1 MKAKIRYR
9 ISLFVRLMLI
19 FTFYCSV
26 LSAQNKGVVMDGISK
41 SLLAGVNIYLN
52 NKKVI
57 SKTNESGEFIIKKL
71 ARTNKNDTLFFSH
84 VGYSVKKVSISD
96 LKENENK
103 VYLFKDTLSL
113 KEITVISNKP
123 TLDPSIKYEKMTPLN
138 IGVYSFGAALI
149 GDKIYVIGGN
159 ETYEDNDLL
168 DNMDKYVDN
177 GKDDAESFLK
187 KISSSGS
194 NFNWSNYCNKL
205 QVYDIATDYWQN
217 SNLKFGKR
225 AYHNINYSN
234 NKIYVLGGKQLST
247 NRVTEYLD
255 NKIEV
260 YDINRNKVI
269 TDKTN
274 PHQAIN
280 FASFSYNNNLIIM
293 GGSTKLKM
301 NGEKEYSNKAHLLD
315 LKSGLWYK
323 LPDMPSPK
331 ETKGVAINATIYLIG
346 GFNNRPLK
354 EIESYNIGTGK
365 WNTEGELSYEVERP
379 AIAYNEDIIYIFE
392 DRKIQTYNIKT
403 KEKNAYL
410 IDLSL
415 KFSELLYANNM
426 LYILGGLEEYS
437 FSKSPSRNLYRID
450 LLNFKKTMTL
460 INHQ

>member
-1 MKAKIRYR
+1 MKAKIRCR
-9 ISLFVRLMLI
+9 ISLFVRIMLI

-41 SLLAGVNIYLN
+41 NLLAGVNIYLN

-57 SKTNESGEFIIKKL
+57 SKTNERGEFIIKKL
-71 ARTNKNDTLFFSH
+71 ARTNKNDTLLFSYI
-84 VGYSVKKVSISD
+84 GYSIKKVSISD

-113 KEITVISNKP
+113 KEITVISNKL
-123 TLDPSIKYEKMTPLN
+123 TLDPSIKYEKMTPLKV
-138 IGVYSFGAALI
+138 GVYSFGAALI

-177 GKDDAESFLK
+177 GNDDAESFLK
-187 KISSSGS
+187 KINSSGS

-205 QVYDIATDYWQN
+205 QVYDIATDYWHN

-234 NKIYVLGGKQLST
+234 NKIYVLGGKLLST

-260 YDINRNKVI
+260 YDMNRNKVV

-315 LKSGLWYK
+315 LKTGLWYK
-323 LPDMPSPK
+323 LPDMLSPK
-331 ETKGVAINATIYLIG
+331 ETKGVAIDATVYLIG

-365 WNTEGELSYEVERP
+365 WNAEGELPYEVERP

-415 KFSELLYANNM
+415 KYSELLYANNM

-437 FSKSPSRNLYRID
+437 FSKLPSRNLYRID
-450 LLNFKKTMTL
+450 LRNFKKTMTL
-460 INHQ
+460 IDHQ